1 MRAGKQRW
9 RQRRSPGSII
19 YNCRIFKTRKPP
31 NEFNLSSTRNK
42 DHLRPDGRSL
52 RIIAGDITEQ
62 GVDAIVNAANG
73 MLAHGGGVAGA
84 IARKGG
90 SQITSESR
98 RWVEEHGRVPTGGAA
113 ITGGGDL
120 KARYVIHAVGPV
132 WGGGSQDEE
141 RLLAGAVQSALSL
154 ADEHG
159 LASIALPAISTGIFG
174 YPIDRAVPTMVNAV
188 IEYMDGHPGSS
199 LRDIRLCDM
208 NKAAVAL
215 FAEELGRREA
225 GTNRISSEQG

>member
-1 MRAGKQRW
+1 
-9 RQRRSPGSII
+9 
-19 YNCRIFKTRKPP
+19 
-31 NEFNLSSTRNK
+31 
-42 DHLRPDGRSL
+42 
-52 RIIAGDITEQ
+52 
-62 GVDAIVNAANG
+62 
-73 MLAHGGGVAGA
+73 
-84 IARKGG
+84 
-90 SQITSESR
+90 
-98 RWVEEHGRVPTGGAA
+98 
-113 ITGGGDL
+113 L

-141 RLLAGAVQSALSL
+141 RLLAGDVRSALSL

-174 YPIDRAVPTMVNAV
+174 YPIDRAVPTIVNAI
-188 IEYMDGHPGSS
+188 IEYLDGHPGSS